1 MRVRGCGAPFR
12 PAGLPSLDGPAS
24 SLPLYCAVLDA
35 VIAGHDAGAERA
47 GTILISGAGQDIDAV
62 LASQHK
68 LPSVS
73 AAPTPIKRPLTT
85 VR

>member
-1 MRVRGCGAPFR
+1 MRVRGFGAPFR
-12 PAGLPSLDGPAS
+12 PAGLPRLDGPAS
-24 SLPLYCAVLDA
+24 SLPFHCAVLDA
-35 VIAGHDAGAERA
+35 VIAGDDAGAERA

-68 LPSVS
+68 LASVS